1 MVSEL
6 QNFRD
11 CHKDKL
17 IRISSYALKSV
28 VMNIILERPSKIW
41 DRYNIQEHF
50 LEVRQYSF
58 EVNKYKTGEAM
69 FLLGPRE
76 IKILHG
82 KGINSLHL

>member
-1 MVSEL
+1 MFSEL

-41 DRYNIQEHF
+41 DRCNIQEHF
-50 LEVRQYSF
+50 LEVRQFSF
-58 EVNKYKTGEAM
+58 EANK
-69 FLLGPRE
+69 
-76 IKILHG
+76 
-82 KGINSLHL
+82 